1 MALFLFTRGIRPADV
16 VNLPPGTP
24 FPESVRDMLSG
35 GLGEPMGGWPR
46 AVVRAVLGST
56 KLKQQKPAPVDLKST
71 RDEVA
76 EKTGRPA
83 CEDDLYSHLM
93 YPQVFADFAK
103 FQREYSDASVLPTPS
118 FFYGLKVGEE
128 IQVPIE
134 EGKVL
139 FIKLINVHAPDKDG
153 RCVISYELNGM
164 PRETVVV
171 DKSIAPKAKA
181 RLKADASDPLHVGA
195 PIPGMVTALN
205 VTVGSRV
212 AAGEKIATLEAM
224 KMQTTLYAHADGVV
238 DQMLA
243 EVGDSVESGDLL
255 VKLRK

>member
-1 MALFLFTRGIRPADV
+1 
-16 VNLPPGTP
+16 
-24 FPESVRDMLSG
+24 
-35 GLGEPMGGWPR
+35 
-46 AVVRAVLGST
+46 
-56 KLKQQKPAPVDLKST
+56 
-71 RDEVA
+71 
-76 EKTGRPA
+76 
-83 CEDDLYSHLM
+83 M
-93 YPQVFADFAK
+93 YPQVFADFTK
-103 FQREYSDASVLPTPS
+103 FQREYSDASVLPTPA
-118 FFYGLKVGEE
+118 FFYGLRVGEE

-139 FIKLINVHAPDKDG
+139 FIKLINVHSPDKDG

-171 DKSIAPKAKA
+171 DKSIAPKSKT
-181 RLKADASDPLHVGA
+181 RVKADAADPLHIGA

-212 AAGEKIATLEAM
+212 ASGEKIATLEAM

-238 DQMLA
+238 EQMLA
-243 EVGDSVESGDLL
+243 EVGDAVESGDLL